1 MGTRTYLISQ
11 GYQNMR
17 KHGGKTFSTMLII
30 CATML
35 ILGLFLI
42 TYINIETNIK
52 VITENQGLQA
62 FISDEVSEREIEE
75 LATKIKNVSNV
86 KEIKYLDKDSA
97 LEDAKSIL
105 KDYAYLLEGTE
116 KSNPFPRSF
125 QVVFDKVED
134 SKAVKTAIESIDG
147 IYKVGYN
154 ETVIDAVIS
163 ISKVGNIVLI
173 GIGAIMVIISIF
185 IISNTIKLAVY
196 SNKREIY
203 IMKFI
208 GATNKFIKLPFII
221 EGILMGLLSA
231 LFSFVTISLIYLA
244 LYSRLPKLG
253 TEIGMFGFVPYSEF
267 WYYVLAAFVVFGAI
281 LGSLGSSVATKKYL
295 KDFKPT
301 KVGIDDEKKKDKYQ
315 KDKRGQQKNDEKENE
330 NLNIGKSEENK
341 DIKDSSKNTSYG
353 VRKRNRG
360 K

>member
-105 KDYAYLLEGTE
+105 
-116 KSNPFPRSF
+116 
-125 QVVFDKVED
+125 
-134 SKAVKTAIESIDG
+134 
-147 IYKVGYN
+147 
-154 ETVIDAVIS
+154 
-163 ISKVGNIVLI
+163 
-173 GIGAIMVIISIF
+173 
-185 IISNTIKLAVY
+185 
-196 SNKREIY
+196 
-203 IMKFI
+203 
-208 GATNKFIKLPFII
+208 
-221 EGILMGLLSA
+221 
-231 LFSFVTISLIYLA
+231 
-244 LYSRLPKLG
+244 
-253 TEIGMFGFVPYSEF
+253 
-267 WYYVLAAFVVFGAI
+267 
-281 LGSLGSSVATKKYL
+281 
-295 KDFKPT
+295 
-301 KVGIDDEKKKDKYQ
+301 
-315 KDKRGQQKNDEKENE
+315 
-330 NLNIGKSEENK
+330 
-341 DIKDSSKNTSYG
+341 
-353 VRKRNRG
+353 
-360 K
+360 